1 MSFTTAHP
9 VSPGVTSPA
18 RLLFVHA
25 HPDDETL
32 ATGLTMASYASRG
45 HEVHLLTCTLG
56 EEGEVIPP
64 ALAHLGADRDDSLGP
79 WRREELR
86 AAMAVLG
93 VSHTVL
99 GEDPRHGVLSRY
111 RDSGMAGTQSAEH
124 PQAFVRAD
132 PAQAAALV
140 AAHIAAVRPDV
151 VVTYDEHGGY
161 SHPDHIQTHRVTMM
175 ALSALAAE
183 AAADTDPLADS
194 VPLPLV
200 FCILTPQS
208 WASQDREWLGDNVA
222 AGTSSLV
229 VLPQAEPYP
238 RSVVRDEMVTH
249 VVQEPT
255 FVDTQTRALTHYA
268 TQVSVFQGYYAL
280 SNHVAIRMSGREGFA
295 LFDPVAGHLVPAVN
309 GAPRYDGL
317 LPCTQGHP

>member
-1 MSFTTAHP
+1 MSFTTADL
-9 VSPGVTSPA
+9 VSQRATPRA

-56 EEGEVIPP
+56 EEGEVIPA
-64 ALAHLGADRDDSLGP
+64 ALAHLSASCDDSLGP

-86 AAMAVLG
+86 AAMSVLG

-99 GEDPRHGVLSRY
+99 GEDPVRGVLSQY
-111 RDSGMAGTQSAEH
+111 RDSGMAGTKSAEH

-132 PAQAAALV
+132 PTRAAAMV
-140 AAHIAAVRPDV
+140 AAHIAAIRPDV

-183 AAADTDPLADS
+183 AASEGDLRADALP
-194 VPLPLV
+194 VPPV
-200 FCILTPQS
+200 FCILAPQS
-208 WASQDREWLGDNVA
+208 WATQDREWLRDNVA
-222 AGTSSLV
+222 AGSSSLV
-229 VLPQAEPYP
+229 VPSRDEPYP
-238 RSVVRDEMVTH
+238 PSVVRDEMVTH

-255 FVDTQTRALTHYA
+255 FVDLQTRALAHHA
-268 TQVSVFQGYYAL
+268 TQVSVYQGYYAL
-280 SNHVAIRMSGREGFA
+280 SNQVAIRLSGREGFA
-295 LFDPVAGHLVPAVN
+295 LFDPVAGQLVPPAS
-309 GAPRYDGL
+309 GAARCDGL
-317 LPCTQGHP
+317 LPCSQGHA